1 MRNSFSQFNPSA
13 CSKILEPSKNSREGW
28 WRSGGGK
35 GGGGEIQRCCFP
47 RWGYELACRCED
59 KFWSSSLSPCNKH
72 RITSS
77 FYSLS
82 YTHTTIFVQQTWSS
96 YLRWLCWLFV
106 SWLCPLVVFTVR
118 KRSMT
123 AGRPMSQDVI
133 HREKVPYDRWGAE
146 NDPRRE
152 CTLKKAGE
160 SCSSDDH
167 CCSYFCDHTGKCIT
181 IGWSDTMKGSLIMTL
196 MYCSTFSD
204 YIAKRITTG

>member
-1 MRNSFSQFNPSA
+1 MRNSFSHFNPSA

-35 GGGGEIQRCCFP
+35 GGGGGEIQRCCFP

-82 YTHTTIFVQQTWSS
+82 HTHTTIFVQQTWSS

-123 AGRPMSQDVI
+123 AGRPMSQDVFTVRKCLTTVGGPKTI
-133 HREKVPYDRWGAE
+133 RDESVHLKRLVNHAVQMTTAVHISVTIQANASRLGDQTQWKDRWSWLW
-146 NDPRRE
+146 
-152 CTLKKAGE
+152 CTVPL
-160 SCSSDDH
+160 SV
-167 CCSYFCDHTGKCIT
+167 T
-181 IGWSDTMKGSLIMTL
+181 I
-196 MYCSTFSD
+196 
-204 YIAKRITTG
+204 